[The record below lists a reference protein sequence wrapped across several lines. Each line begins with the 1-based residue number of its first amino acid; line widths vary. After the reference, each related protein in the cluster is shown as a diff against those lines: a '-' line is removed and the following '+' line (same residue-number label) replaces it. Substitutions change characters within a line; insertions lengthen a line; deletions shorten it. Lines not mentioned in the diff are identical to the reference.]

1 MQVFAIGLPGG
12 RRLVFTRGPKA
23 RLTPP
28 EGAAGRGLGQS
39 RSGGREDRLW
49 LASSQ
54 GNVAGFVPVVPLA
67 YGGQGP
73 KAPPAHTMGAAGW
86 GLGRSR
92 PGGREGPA
100 GLVTQVMKAGL
111 LVYAMGLRPSCV
123 ECYLSAL
130 DPGEAPQRM
139 VGARRLPC
147 GARRSL
153 LDFRSR
159 IVIAPELWRLDL
171 LCAFW
176 PSALLIHK

>member
-1 MQVFAIGLPGG
+1 MQVFAIGLPDG

-67 YGGQGP
+67 MEVRVPRPLLPTPWARQD
-73 KAPPAHTMGAAGW
+73 GALGEAG
-86 GLGRSR
+86 

-100 GLVTQVMKAGL
+100 ELVPQVMKAGL